1 MIPDDPLPTDLYAA
15 ILVKST
21 TRSVRRPSGQWWE
34 TDEIKEFV
42 SSDLPHSITAQAAA
56 EAAEAAAPKAGMTLD
71 ELGELVSRAMK
82 AGATGREIVEVTV
95 SGVLHQRIRTAK
107 VTINPAT
114 EKQPPGTDLPR

>member
-1 MIPDDPLPTDLYAA
+1 M
-15 ILVKST
+15 
-21 TRSVRRPSGQWWE
+21 
-34 TDEIKEFV
+34 
-42 SSDLPHSITAQAAA
+42 TARKIV
-56 EAAEAAAPKAGMTLD
+56 AEAAAPKAGMTLD